1 MQRAARSFGRI
12 ELSRLGS
19 HAIGIKVHQR
29 IQRRV
34 EPLDLADVRLGQFN
48 N

>member
-1 MQRAARSFGRI
+1 MQRAARSFDCI
-12 ELSRLGS
+12 KLPRLGA
-19 HAIGIKVHQR
+19 HALSIKVDQR

-34 EPLDLADVRLGQFN
+34 EPLDLPDVRLGQFN